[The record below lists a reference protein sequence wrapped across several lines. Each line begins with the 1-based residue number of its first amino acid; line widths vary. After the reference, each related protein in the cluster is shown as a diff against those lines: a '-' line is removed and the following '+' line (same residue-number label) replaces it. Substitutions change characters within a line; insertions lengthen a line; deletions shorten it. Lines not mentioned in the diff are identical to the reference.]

1 MFLHTNSN
9 NVCTH
14 HYTSKHTHCCSGLAL
29 YNGIRDHHL
38 PLLSRHFILP
48 LLVHCLSITL
58 IVTAPFLFHIC
69 FLMVLMWWHLSLTF
83 LTICAS
89 YQSLNSC
96 HIIPAR
102 SDSMK
107 DLSLSIL
114 FYLYAIFQSILLAP
128 MHPCTHA
135 SPLSLQSFDQGF
147 PPPCPVVLW
156 LADSLESKSS

>member
-1 MFLHTNSN
+1 MFLHANSN

-102 SDSMK
+102 SDSVK

-114 FYLYAIFQSILLAP
+114 FLPLRNFPIYSPRTHAP
-128 MHPCTHA
+128 M
-135 SPLSLQSFDQGF
+135 PLLYHSNHLIRGF
-147 PPPCPVVLW
+147 LP
-156 LADSLESKSS
+156 LAL

>member
-14 HYTSKHTHCCSGLAL
+14 HYTSKHTHCCSGLAP

-38 PLLSRHFILP
+38 PLLSHHFILP

-96 HIIPAR
+96 HR
-102 SDSMK
+102 SDSVK

-114 FYLYAIFQSILLAP
+114 MQFSNLFSS
-128 MHPCTHA
+128 HPCTHA
-135 SPLSLQSFDQGF
+135 SPLSLQSFDQRF

-156 LADSLESKSS
+156 LADSLEPKSS